1 MSRIGL
7 GRTKWAGVAALL
19 GLSLAGCASDFAPMA
34 STAST
39 NGSGSFAS
47 KDTSSSAD
55 TSNGKTGGGSMSADA
70 GTSTG
75 GVPQTPGAG
84 NADQGI
90 GLKPGGAQDIAF
102 FRQKL
107 AAALLPKPG
116 DMTIE
121 GWLNEHDTVL
131 PPALKDRSVTLHA
144 LAGVMV
150 EPGAQPSAVLQ
161 IGLNSGKT
169 LADVQTTL
177 SLTVVIDRSGSMA
190 GDKLAFVKAGLHALA
205 DQLPKGT
212 RLGLVSF
219 SSTVSVPFPPA
230 VIDSSNVQA
239 LHEAIDALA
248 ADGGT
253 NIFQALG
260 DGSALCQ
267 ATPAGF
273 EQKRILFLSDGLPTV
288 GTTGFDSILGQV
300 TEAKAGGCSVSSVG
314 VGLDFSP
321 SLMNAI
327 AQKGNGTAWF
337 LPNAQAAKEVFIQ
350 DLETMLLPVAE
361 KLTLQFK
368 LANGWKVAEIYGFK
382 WVEKDGEVTIT
393 GPMEAVGPTDPG
405 NPDPGNPEDPGVG
418 TDPVA
423 MPTLF
428 ASKRNGLVMARLI
441 APANTQPSDL
451 VNLTLATV
459 TYGYT
464 LSKGG
469 AAEQFS
475 VPVQVPGLVQIPDA
489 GTAYFTNPAV
499 HRAWLLLGDGQ
510 SLIQAVAQAEAGKQS
525 DALATLA
532 AQKQLHDKHMALLAA
547 DLLVYDASV
556 PNLDDA
562 ADLLTTLAK
571 VVGK

>member
-1 MSRIGL
+1 MNGIAL
-7 GRTKWAGVAALL
+7 GRVRLAGWAAVL
-19 GLSLAGCASDFAPMA
+19 GLALAGCAGDAAPATSA
-34 STAST
+34 SEG
-39 NGSGSFAS
+39 GSGTYAS
-47 KDTSSSAD
+47 KDTSSDAS
-55 TSNGKTGGGSMSADA
+55 TGKTNGSGATDAGTTTGGG
-70 GTSTG
+70 GI
-75 GVPQTPGAG
+75 QTPGAG
-84 NADQGI
+84 NADMGI

-107 AAALLPKPG
+107 ASAMLPKPG

-131 PPALKDRSVTLHA
+131 PPAKKDRAVTLHA
-144 LAGVMV
+144 MAGVMA

-205 DQLPKGT
+205 EQLPKGT

-219 SSTVSVPFPPA
+219 SSTVTVPFAPA
-230 VIDSSNVQA
+230 VIDASNVQA
-239 LHEAIDALA
+239 LHDAIDALV

-260 DGSALCQ
+260 EGSALCQ
-267 ATPAGF
+267 ATPVGF

-337 LPNAQAAKEVFIQ
+337 LPNAQAAKEVFVQ

-405 NPDPGNPEDPGVG
+405 NPDPGNPEDPEVG

-441 APANTQPSDL
+441 APANTQPADL
-451 VNLTLATV
+451 ANLTLATV

-475 VPVQVPGLVQIPDA
+475 VPVQVPGLVQIPD
-489 GTAYFTNPAV
+489 GGLAYFANPAV
-499 HRAWLLLGDGQ
+499 HRAWLLLGDGL
-510 SLIQAVAQAEAGKQS
+510 SLIQAVAQAEAGLTA
-525 DALATLA
+525 DAQATLA
-532 AQKQLHDKHMALLAA
+532 VQKQLHDKHMALLAA
-547 DLLVYDASV
+547 DLPVYDASV
-556 PNLDDA
+556 PNLGDA
-562 ADLLTTLAK
+562 ADLLAALAK
-571 VVGK
+571 VISK

>member
-1 MSRIGL
+1 MNGIAL
-7 GRTKWAGVAALL
+7 GKMKWVGWAALL
-19 GLSLAGCASDFAPMA
+19 GLGLAGCASDFGAATAAGEYGGGTFAGKDA
-34 STAST
+34 SAGDTSTGKT
-39 NGSGSFAS
+39 NGGTA
-47 KDTSSSAD
+47 
-55 TSNGKTGGGSMSADA
+55 ADA

-75 GVPQTPGAG
+75 GGGGLQTPAAG
-84 NADQGI
+84 NADTGI

-107 AAALLPKPG
+107 ASALLPKPG

-131 PPALKDRSVTLHA
+131 PPAKKDRTVTLHA
-144 LAGVMV
+144 MAGVMA
-150 EPGAQPSAVLQ
+150 EPGAQPNAVLQ

-190 GDKLAFVKAGLHALA
+190 GNKLAFVKAGLHALA

-219 SSTVSVPFPPA
+219 SSTVTVPFEPA
-230 VIDSSNVQA
+230 VIDASNVQA
-239 LHEAIDALA
+239 LHDAIDALV

-260 DGSALCQ
+260 EGSALCQ

-273 EQKRILFLSDGLPTV
+273 EQRRILFLSDGLPTV

-300 TEAKAGGCSVSSVG
+300 TQAKAGGCSVSSVG

-337 LPNAQAAKEVFIQ
+337 LPNAEAAKEVFVQ

-405 NPDPGNPEDPGVG
+405 NPDPGSPEDPEVG

-428 ASKRNGLVMARLI
+428 ASKRNGLVMARLV
-441 APANTQPSDL
+441 APANTQPADL
-451 VNLTLATV
+451 ANLTLATV

-475 VPVQVPGLVQIPDA
+475 VPVQVPGLVQIPD
-489 GTAYFTNPAV
+489 GGLAYFSNPAV
-499 HRAWLLLGDGQ
+499 HRAWLLLVDGL
-510 SLIQAVAQAEAGKQS
+510 SLIQAVAQAEAGKTA
-525 DALATLA
+525 DAQATLA
-532 AQKQLHDKHMALLAA
+532 AQKQLHDKHMAMLAA
-547 DLLVYDASV
+547 DLPVYDASV

-562 ADLLTTLAK
+562 ADLLAELAK
-571 VVGK
+571 VISK